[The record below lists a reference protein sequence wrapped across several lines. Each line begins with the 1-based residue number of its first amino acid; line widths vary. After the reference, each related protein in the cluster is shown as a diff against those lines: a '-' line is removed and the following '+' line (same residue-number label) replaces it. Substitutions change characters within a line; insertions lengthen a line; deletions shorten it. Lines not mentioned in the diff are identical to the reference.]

1 MSIKYLLI
9 KYHNKFYN
17 IIAKLIILL
26 FFCHIF
32 HIKELYG
39 NDAQIDVIQNQK
51 QLETTQENNKEEN
64 NLKQEEDKIKY
75 YKQNDQENDQN
86 NGTAKII
93 LKKISQKISGKIND
107 LNNKSMLE
115 KTKLALNFDNLDN
128 ERFGRNRLSIGINT
142 NNIIGLGEI
151 ISLSTTANTSSIDN
165 IHLKSLLPY
174 NVNSDK
180 SHQFNINNNLEVIIP
195 YNHYQFSYRKQQQN
209 YQFYNQD
216 NSQLNTGTI
225 DNNRFSIRKMAIKL
239 ENYKL
244 FLRSSFL
251 VRNSNNNINHNQKDF
266 NNSFNSNIAS
276 FGISQ
281 LITSANHDD
290 FYNELF
296 IKPNYSRGLKILGA
310 REDRKYQNRQ
320 NDNQFNLFGIYIN
333 YRLRY
338 NLKHIA
344 KFLGDVKTEQKP
356 LNIGYNLAINGQFS
370 KNNLYGNDKISIG
383 GFSSV
388 RGIHS
393 NSIAGNSGFFIR
405 NEASF
410 KLSEL
415 LLDAKNS
422 YKSIHSSDINIGP
435 FFDYGFV
442 NDKSSSGYL
451 SGIGFILNNNIRH
464 NSKQIRLDI
473 TISRLLIN
481 NKNLNSTNQKNNN
494 YVGYFNIAIDF
505 GNNTNSIPNLR

>member
-1 MSIKYLLI
+1 MPIKYLLK

-17 IIAKLIILL
+17 IKATLLILL
-26 FFCHIF
+26 FFYQIAC
-32 HIKELYG
+32 IKKLYA

-51 QLETTQENNKEEN
+51 QLETTQENNEEEN
-64 NLKQEEDKIKY
+64 NLKQEEDEIKD
-75 YKQNDQENDQN
+75 YKQNDQEDDKNS
-86 NGTAKII
+86 GTAKIM
-93 LKKISQKISGKIND
+93 LKKISQKISNKVND
-107 LNNKSMLE
+107 INNKSIIK
-115 KTKLALNFDNLDN
+115 KTKLALNYDNLDN
-128 ERFGRNRLSIGINT
+128 ERFGRNRLSIGINS
-142 NNIIGLGEI
+142 NNIIGLGEN
-151 ISLSTTANTSSIDN
+151 ISLSTTTNTSSIDN
-165 IHLKSLLPY
+165 VHLKSLLPH
-174 NVNSDK
+174 NINNDK
-180 SHQFNINNNLEVIIP
+180 SHQFNINNNLEITIP
-195 YNHYQFSYRKQQQN
+195 HNDYQFSYHKQQQN

-251 VRNSNNNINHNQKDF
+251 ARNSNNNINHNQKDF

-281 LITSANHDD
+281 LITSTNHDD

-344 KFLGDVKTEQKP
+344 KFLGNVRTEQKP
-356 LNIGYNLAINGQFS
+356 LNIGYNLAINGQLS

-388 RGIHS
+388 RGVHS

-415 LLDAKNS
+415 LLNIKNS
-422 YKSIHSSDINIGP
+422 HKSTYSGDMNIGP

-442 NDKSSSGYL
+442 NDKSSGGYL
-451 SGIGFILNNNIRH
+451 SGIGFILNNNIKH
-464 NSKQIRLDI
+464 NNRQIRLDL
-473 TISRLLIN
+473 TISKLLIN
-481 NKNLNSTNQKNNN
+481 NKDLSSANQRNNN
-494 YVGYFNIAIDF
+494 YVAYFNIAIDF
-505 GNNTNSIPNLR
+505 GNNVISNP